1 MVGYP
6 YTKYMVSIMDVDM
19 AAAFIVASHQAAD
32 GLGVPADR
40 RVYLRGWCYATD
52 ETYVAEHEPMSGSPA
67 MRAAS
72 TEALSR
78 AGIGVDDLAHI
89 DLYSCFGSSVH
100 FALDALGLSTDDPR
114 GVTVTGGLPFSG
126 GAGSNYLSHSI
137 SAMAEVLRAD
147 PGSFGLVSGVGMH
160 MTKHV
165 YGVYSTSPAPATA
178 PVTPPDSK
186 GVQSRLDAR
195 AHGQIQ
201 DAADGP
207 ATIAAYTVVHGRDG
221 GPEWGVAVCDL
232 PGGARAYAKML
243 APELLAEAEAEELV
257 GVAAHLDT
265 DGKVNVITNV
275 KR

>member
-1 MVGYP
+1 
-6 YTKYMVSIMDVDM
+6 
-19 AAAFIVASHQAAD
+19 
-32 GLGVPADR
+32 
-40 RVYLRGWCYATD
+40 LRGWCYATD
-52 ETYVAEHEPMSGSPA
+52 ETYVAEHRQMSGSPA

-72 TEALSR
+72 GEALAR
-78 AGIGVDDLAHI
+78 AGAGVDDVAHI

-100 FALDALGLSTDDPR
+100 FGLDALGLRPDDAR

-137 SAMAEVLRAD
+137 SAMTEVLRAD
-147 PGSFGLVSGVGMH
+147 AGSIGLVSGVGMH

-165 YGVYSTSPAPATA
+165 YGIYSTTPA

-186 GVQSRLDAR
+186 AIQARLDAGP
-195 AHGQIQ
+195 HGQIQ

-207 ATIAAYTVVHGRDG
+207 ATVAAYTVIHGREG

-232 PGGARAYAKML
+232 PNGPRAYAKIL
-243 APELLAEAEAEELV
+243 ATDLIAQAEAEELV
-257 GVAAHLDT
+257 GTAVNLAT
-265 DGKVNVITNV
+265 DGKVNVITSV